1 MPWEFKQDSDLQ
13 EICKQVYVEQL
24 GYEPEIAAIH
34 AGLEC
39 GMFADKMPG
48 LDCVSIGPELI
59 DIHTTEERLSI
70 SSVGE
75 IYECLLKILEKCK

>member
-1 MPWEFKQDSDLQ
+1 MGRSFEELK
-13 EICKQVYVEQL
+13 EIIDRTELNEKL